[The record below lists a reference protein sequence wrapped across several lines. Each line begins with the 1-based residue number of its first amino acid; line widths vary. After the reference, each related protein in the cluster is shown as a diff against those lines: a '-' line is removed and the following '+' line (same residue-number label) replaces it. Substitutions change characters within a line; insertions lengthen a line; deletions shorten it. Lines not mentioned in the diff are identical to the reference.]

1 MTTTEVLLF
10 QCIDYA
16 GLFPPARLDLHATVE
31 NYAQYRA
38 GAQAWALGRLILP
51 ANRATEFTESWPS
64 YAALW
69 PISLLLNDDAD
80 ELHHVIEL
88 GLFLDVVECKP
99 MPVEKIGVVRRLLPE
114 GTTVYFEVPVG
125 AGTKE
130 SIAAIA
136 NVGGRAK
143 VRMGGVTREA
153 IPSGSDFVNFLSHCM
168 EQRVSF
174 KATAGLHH
182 PIRSVH
188 PLTYEPQSDHA
199 LMHGFVNV
207 ILAAAILKN
216 GGGIAEVSAVL
227 EDASPQNFTLGQ
239 EHIQWR
245 DWSFTVQQITD
256 VRRDL
261 MVSFGSCSFTE
272 PLAEIKSLELP
283 S

>member
-1 MTTTEVLLF
+1 MTTTEALLSH
-10 QCIDYA
+10 CIDYA
-16 GLFPPARLDLHATVE
+16 GLFPPARLDLHTTIE
-31 NYAQYRA
+31 NYAHYRA

-51 ANRATEFTESWPS
+51 ANRVIEFKESWPS
-64 YAALW
+64 YAAVW

-80 ELHHVIEL
+80 ELRHAIDL

-99 MPVEKIGVVRRLLPE
+99 MPAEKVNTVRELLPDA
-114 GTTVYFEVPVG
+114 TTVYFEVPLG

-130 SIAAIA
+130 SIAAIGA
-136 NVGGRAK
+136 AGGRAK

-153 IPSGSDFVNFLSHCM
+153 IPSGSDFVNFLSHCI
-168 EQRVSF
+168 EQGVSF

-182 PIRSVH
+182 PIRSVC
-188 PLTYEPQSDHA
+188 PLTYEPQSDRA

-207 ILAAAILKN
+207 ILAAAIMKN
-216 GGGIAEVSAVL
+216 GGDIAEVSAVL
-227 EDASPQNFTLGQ
+227 EDTSPHNFTLGQ

-245 DWSFTVQQITD
+245 GWSFTPRQIAD

-272 PLAEIKSLELP
+272 PLDEIKSLELP